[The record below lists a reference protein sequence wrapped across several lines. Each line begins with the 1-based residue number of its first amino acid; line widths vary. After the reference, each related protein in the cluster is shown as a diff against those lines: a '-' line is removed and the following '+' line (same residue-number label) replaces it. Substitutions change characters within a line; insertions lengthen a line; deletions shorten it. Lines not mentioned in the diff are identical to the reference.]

1 MFFTANCKAKHFI
14 LGRILFMEF
23 IKKMKKREFI
33 EMGLKTLIAFF
44 ACFIAVVLMCG
55 MIYSIGIKSYMKYG
69 KGSISTSTET
79 TAYCIKVKEDQYFVL
94 YYNPNSEGSK
104 LTANAITDSN
114 LKTKQQCEELTS
126 VKDTVFGAPK
136 ASIILDE
143 FVEGWHIAIV
153 AVIVAGVMGYFVYRF
168 IKLANDYKKVE
179 DKFEKTGVIEIEN
192 V

>member
-1 MFFTANCKAKHFI
+1 
-14 LGRILFMEF
+14 MEF

-126 VKDTVFGAPK
+126 VKNTVFGAPK

>member
-1 MFFTANCKAKHFI
+1 M
-14 LGRILFMEF
+14 
-23 IKKMKKREFI
+23 
-33 EMGLKTLIAFF
+33 
-44 ACFIAVVLMCG
+44 
-55 MIYSIGIKSYMKYG
+55 
-69 KGSISTSTET
+69 
-79 TAYCIKVKEDQYFVL
+79 
-94 YYNPNSEGSK
+94 
-104 LTANAITDSN
+104 
-114 LKTKQQCEELTS
+114 
-126 VKDTVFGAPK
+126 FGAPK